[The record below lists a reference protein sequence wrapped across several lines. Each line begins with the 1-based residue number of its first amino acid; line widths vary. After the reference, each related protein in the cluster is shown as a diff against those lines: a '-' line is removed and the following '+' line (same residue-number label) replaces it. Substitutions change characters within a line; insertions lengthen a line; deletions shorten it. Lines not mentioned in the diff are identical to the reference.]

1 MGVTEIIHNLCYAF
15 QIKLGGN
22 EMKFKALLALALLLA
37 SCILIVGCKKESV
50 PQSTQP
56 SELTSAPP
64 SEVEEETAEPS
75 KSELTSAPPSEV
87 EEETPAQETAEPS
100 KVEDTGPPTE
110 EEIAEAKEVDE
121 VVVLETTQGKIVIE
135 LYPDSAPVTV
145 ANFRKLI
152 KRKFYDGLAFHR
164 YVEDFVI
171 QGGDP
176 IGDGTGGPGYA
187 IIDEFNEHKHVTGA
201 VAMAHAG
208 PGTAGSQFYICLAPA
223 PHLNGGYTIFG
234 QVIQGL
240 ENVFKLRQGD
250 KMTKVTLE
258 DASKYVPEE

>member
-1 MGVTEIIHNLCYAF
+1 M
-15 QIKLGGN
+15 
-22 EMKFKALLALALLLA
+22 
-37 SCILIVGCKKESV
+37 
-50 PQSTQP
+50 
-56 SELTSAPP
+56 
-64 SEVEEETAEPS
+64 
-75 KSELTSAPPSEV
+75 
-87 EEETPAQETAEPS
+87 QETTEPS

-121 VVVLETTQGKIVIE
+121 VAVLDTTQGKIVIE

-152 KRKFYDGLAFHR
+152 NRKFYNGLTFHR
-164 YVEDFVI
+164 YIEDFVI

-176 IGDGTGGPGYA
+176 VGDGTGDPGYS
-187 IIDEFNEHKHVTGA
+187 IIDEFNDRKHVTGA

-223 PHLNGGYTIFG
+223 PHLNGGYTVFG

-240 ENVFKLRQGD
+240 ENVFKLRKDD

-258 DASKYVPEE
+258 DASKYVSEE

>member
-37 SCILIVGCKKESV
+37 SCILIVGCKKESI

-56 SELTSAPP
+56 
-64 SEVEEETAEPS
+64 
-75 KSELTSAPPSEV
+75 SELTSAPPSEV

-121 VVVLETTQGKIVIE
+121 VAVLETTQGKIVIE

-258 DASKYVPEE
+258 DASKYVSEE